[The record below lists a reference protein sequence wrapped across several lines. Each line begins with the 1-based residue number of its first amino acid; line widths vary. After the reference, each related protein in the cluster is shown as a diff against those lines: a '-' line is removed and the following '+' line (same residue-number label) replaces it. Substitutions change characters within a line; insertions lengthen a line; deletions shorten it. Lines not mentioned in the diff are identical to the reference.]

1 MVNCRWLLVL
11 GFLAAAAAGPAA
23 AQDDRGLYVGGS
35 GGYVLYDHSCDFLT
49 VPCDDDDVGFRV
61 FSGYRFNRHISLEL
75 GYGNLGEARAE
86 GSLGGLPA
94 SRTIKIRHALDVS
107 GLLSFGITTRLDGFV
122 RLGLYHARMTVDDE
136 VQFDPSQNQHSADTN
151 AGWTVGAGLQYNM
164 GFLGLRAEWQTY
176 GDVGPSGPLQDNIHV
191 FSLGALLRF

>member
-1 MVNCRWLLVL
+1 MVKCRWLLVL
-11 GFLAAAAAGPAA
+11 GFLAAAAGPAA

>member
-1 MVNCRWLLVL
+1 MINARWLVSL
-11 GFLAAAAAGPAA
+11 GLLAAAAAGPAA
-23 AQDDRGLYVGGS
+23 AQDDRGLYVGGT

-49 VPCDDDDVGFRV
+49 VPCDDDDAGFRV
-61 FSGYRFNRHISLEL
+61 FSGYRFNRYISVEL
-75 GYGNLGEARAE
+75 GYAHLGESRAE

-94 SRTIKIRHALDVS
+94 SRTVEIRDAIDIS
-107 GLLSFGITTRLDGFV
+107 ALLSFGLTTRLDGFV
-122 RLGLYHARMTVDDE
+122 RLGLYHARMTIDDE
-136 VQFDPSQNQHSADTN
+136 VQFDPSQNQHVADTN